1 MSELTGYGGRFMR
14 TLTVAI
20 DMNKVSEHTLEEV
33 PGIIDKVLEP
43 HHLKWCF
50 NNIYMVEH
58 GCDED
63 LAIHNAI
70 KDLKAIT
77 WAKNALIW
85 VVGYGIEELQL
96 EKIDISNMAMPNP
109 QKLSYYRKYMEEGES
124 VTECLKHLCPIVIDR
139 DNKLVDGYITYLIMK
154 EHGIE
159 KATCLIVE
167 KDNSMKKYVSG
178 IHLPE
183 NNRSTKK
190 EYRWKCSIDEPV
202 VPGDI
207 LIANTRYGEK
217 LIRVTHVGV
226 ATSGYVGTLK
236 SIKRKAGK
244 LDVKRISTLL
254 SQMVE
259 QICAFNQKM

>member
-1 MSELTGYGGRFMR
+1 MSELTGYGGKFMR

-58 GCDED
+58 GYDED

-70 KDLKAIT
+70 KDLKAMA
-77 WAKNALIW
+77 WAESALIW
-85 VVGYGIEELQL
+85 MVGYGIEELPL
-96 EKIDISNMAMPNP
+96 KKIDISNMSVPKPEKM
-109 QKLSYYRKYMEEGES
+109 SCYRKYVQGGES
-124 VTECLKHLCPIVIDR
+124 ATERLKHLCPIVINR
-139 DNKLVDGYITYLIMK
+139 ENKLVDGYITYLLMK
-154 EHGIE
+154 EQGIE

-167 KDNSMKKYVSG
+167 RDNTMKKYVSG
-178 IHLPE
+178 IHLPG
-183 NNRSTKK
+183 NNKSTKK

-202 VPGDI
+202 VPGEI

-226 ATSGYVGTLK
+226 ATSGYVATLK

-259 QICAFNQKM
+259 QICESS

>member
-1 MSELTGYGGRFMR
+1 MR
-14 TLTVAI
+14 TLTVAV
-20 DMNKVSEHTLEEV
+20 DRNKVSEYTLEEV
-33 PGIIDKVLEP
+33 PEVIDKILEP

-58 GCDED
+58 GYDED

-70 KDLKAIT
+70 QDLKAMA

-96 EKIDISNMAMPNP
+96 EKIDISNMTMPNP
-109 QKLSYYRKYMEEGES
+109 QKMSYYRQYVEGGES
-124 VTECLKHLCPIVIDR
+124 VAERLKHLCPIVIDR
-139 DNKLVDGYITYLIMK
+139 ENKLVDGYTTYLFMK
-154 EHGIE
+154 EQGIE

-167 KDNSMKKYVSG
+167 KENNVKKYVSG

-202 VPGDI
+202 VPGNI
-207 LIANTRYGEK
+207 LVANTRYGEK
-217 LIRVTHVGV
+217 LIKVTRVGV
-226 ATSGYVGTLK
+226 ATSGYVDTLK
-236 SIKRKAGK
+236 SIKRKAGI
-244 LDVKRISTLL
+244 LDVKRISMLL
-254 SQMVE
+254 TQMVE
-259 QICAFNQKM
+259 QICETS

>member
-1 MSELTGYGGRFMR
+1 MR

-58 GCDED
+58 
-63 LAIHNAI
+63 L
-70 KDLKAIT
+70 L
-77 WAKNALIW
+77 
-85 VVGYGIEELQL
+85 
-96 EKIDISNMAMPNP
+96 
-109 QKLSYYRKYMEEGES
+109 
-124 VTECLKHLCPIVIDR
+124 
-139 DNKLVDGYITYLIMK
+139 MK

-183 NNRSTKK
+183 NNRNTKK

-254 SQMVE
+254 TQMVE